1 MNLDK
6 MDVEGVT
13 EGTIDWVA
21 GGAVGGMEGVQGCR
35 GALGVFRLDNMD
47 S

>member
-1 MNLDK
+1 
-6 MDVEGVT
+6 MDVEWVT
-13 EGTIDWVA
+13 EGTIDGVA
-21 GGAVGGMEGVQGCR
+21 EGAVGGMEGVQGCR